1 MNLKF
6 KSLSL
11 VAFATGALFLG
22 LVACEKL
29 VDDGYRIDYGQSDAE
44 FQVEPLGLESGAAGD
59 VISYKLS
66 VTSSHPIKSCIV
78 QASQEGAGGSGYD
91 VATEGFDDP
100 FADHNYGTVKK
111 DVKSFTVKYD
121 YIIPEDVNKV
131 KITFSV
137 IDDMG
142 QVSQVVN
149 ITVVPNIKKYSNKSL
164 YAQNSM
170 FNDAFA
176 TIDGLVYPNIR
187 ANYGSESQENIAV
200 QEKID
205 IFFYHD
211 LANHV
216 SVISAPDDG
225 SLGVELKIENAT
237 RFQKL
242 DLTTEDFENIT
253 AGSLVELTRE
263 DSINYKGTSR
273 VTGISVG
280 DVVGFV
286 TDLNALHSLKTGLI
300 KVKSLHP
307 ANVNH
312 YDGTSY
318 VMECDI
324 VTQID

>member
-1 MNLKF
+1 MNHKF
-6 KSLSL
+6 KSLSYL
-11 VAFATGALFLG
+11 TLFTG
-22 LVACEKL
+22 LVFFGLIACEKL
-29 VDDGYRIDYGQSDAE
+29 VDDGYRIDYEQSDAE
-44 FQVEPLGLESGAAGD
+44 FQVEPLGLESGAEGD
-59 VISYKLS
+59 IISYKLS
-66 VTSSHPIKSCIV
+66 VTSNHFIKSCIV

-91 VATEGFDDP
+91 VATEGFEDP

-137 IDDMG
+137 IDNIG
-142 QVSQVVN
+142 KVSQVVN
-149 ITVVPNIKKYSNKSL
+149 IAVVPNIKKYSIKSL

-205 IFFYHD
+205 IFFFYD
-211 LANHV
+211 LANNV
-216 SVISAPDDG
+216 SVISAPDNG

-242 DLTTEDFENIT
+242 DLTSEDFDNIT

-280 DVVGFV
+280 DIIGFV

-312 YDGTSY
+312 YEGTSY